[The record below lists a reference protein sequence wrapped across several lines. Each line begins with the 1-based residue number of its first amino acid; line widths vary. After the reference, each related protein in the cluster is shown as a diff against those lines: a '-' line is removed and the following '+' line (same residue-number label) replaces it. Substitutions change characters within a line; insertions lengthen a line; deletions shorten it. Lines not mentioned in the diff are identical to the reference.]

1 MVITTNNKR
10 YRIEA
15 LLLAAGQSKR
25 FEGNKQLAIINKK
38 PMLAHTLSVFAQSEF
53 DAITVVL
60 GANATAIKAALDKI
74 NVDLANTNEVHSNIN
89 SIIAANWQKGMGA
102 SIAAGIKNL
111 AQEITHVFIGL
122 NDQVEIRAKQCNL
135 MIAESQKYPDKIV
148 AAFYNG
154 KVGAPAIFP
163 RAHFADLALLNDDKG
178 ARDILRNNMANIIQL
193 DLPEGAKDIDTKT
206 DLLSYISTMPS

>member
-1 MVITTNNKR
+1 MAITTTNKL

-15 LLLAAGQSKR
+15 LLLAAGESRR

-38 PMLAHTLSVFAQSEF
+38 TMLAHTLSMLSQSAF
-53 DAITVVL
+53 DNITVVL
-60 GANATAIKAALDKI
+60 GANADAIKVVLEQI

-89 SIIAANWQKGMGA
+89 FTVATNWHKGMGA
-102 SIAAGIKNL
+102 SIATGVKNL
-111 AQEITHVFIGL
+111 AQEMTHVFIGL

-163 RAHFADLALLNDDKG
+163 RAYFADLTLLNNDLG
-178 ARDILRNNMANIIQL
+178 ARDILRSNLATIIRIE
-193 DLPEGAKDIDTKT
+193 LPEGAKDIDTKT
-206 DLLSYISTMPS
+206 DLMSFISTKPN

>member
-1 MVITTNNKR
+1 MVITIKNEL

-15 LLLAAGQSKR
+15 LLLAAGESKR
-25 FEGNKQLAIINKK
+25 FNGIKQLATIDEKS
-38 PMLAHTLSVFAQSEF
+38 MLAHTLNMLVQSKF

-60 GANATAIKAALDKI
+60 GANANTIKVALNQI
-74 NVDLANTNEVHSNIN
+74 NADLANTSEVHSNIN
-89 SIIAANWQKGMGA
+89 STIAENWQKGMGA
-102 SIAAGIKNL
+102 SIAAGVKNL

-135 MIAESQKYPDKIV
+135 MISESQKYPDKII

-178 ARDILRNNMANIIQL
+178 ARDILRSNMANIIRL

-206 DLLSYISTMPS
+206 DLLSYISTKPS

>member
-1 MVITTNNKR
+1 MAITTSNKL

-15 LLLAAGQSKR
+15 LLLAAGESKR

-38 PMLAHTLSVFAQSEF
+38 TMLAHTLSMLSQSAF
-53 DAITVVL
+53 DNITVVL
-60 GANATAIKAALDKI
+60 GANADVIKVALEQI

-89 SIIAANWQKGMGA
+89 FAVATNWHKGMGA
-102 SIAAGIKNL
+102 SIAAGVTNL
-111 AQEITHVFIGL
+111 AQEMTHVFIGL

-163 RAHFADLALLNDDKG
+163 QAHFADLTLLNNDLG
-178 ARDILRNNMANIIQL
+178 ARDILRSNLANIIRVE
-193 DLPEGAKDIDTKT
+193 LPEGAKDIDTKT
-206 DLLSYISTMPS
+206 DLMSFISTKPN

>member
-15 LLLAAGQSKR
+15 LLLAAGESKR

-38 PMLAHTLSVFAQSEF
+38 SMLAHTLSMLSQSEF
-53 DAITVVL
+53 DNITVIL
-60 GANATAIKAALDKI
+60 GANADAIKVVLEQID
-74 NVDLANTNEVHSNIN
+74 VDLANTNEVHSNIN
-89 SIIAANWQKGMGA
+89 STVAANWQKGMGA
-102 SIAAGIKNL
+102 SIAAGVKNL
-111 AQEITHVFIGL
+111 AHEMTHVFIGL

-178 ARDILRNNMANIIQL
+178 ARDILRSNMANIIRL
-193 DLPEGAKDIDTKT
+193 DLPEGAIDIDTRT
-206 DLLSYISTMPS
+206 DLLSYISTKSS

>member
-1 MVITTNNKR
+1 MVIKTNNKR

-38 PMLAHTLSVFAQSEF
+38 PMLAHTLSMLAQSKF

-60 GANATAIKAALDKI
+60 GANASAIKAALDI
-74 NVDLANTNEVHSNIN
+74 VNVDLANTNKVHTNIN
-89 SIIAANWQKGMGA
+89 STIAANWQKGMGA
-102 SIAAGIKNL
+102 SIAAGVKNL

-135 MIAESQKYPDKIV
+135 MIAGSQKYPDKIV

-178 ARDILRNNMANIIQL
+178 ARDILRSNMANIIRL

-206 DLLSYISTMPS
+206 DLLSYISTKPS